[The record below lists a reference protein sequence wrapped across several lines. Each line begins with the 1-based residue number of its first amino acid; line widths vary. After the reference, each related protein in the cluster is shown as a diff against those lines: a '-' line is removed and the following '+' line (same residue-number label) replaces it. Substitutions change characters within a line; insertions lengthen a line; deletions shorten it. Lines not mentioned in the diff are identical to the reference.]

1 MHQPLI
7 YDKDGYIIRIN
18 GATHCTRY
26 LPETDGAP
34 IIGRFWPRWWPGAVR
49 QQAISKAN
57 KD

>member
-7 YDKDGYIIRIN
+7 YDKDGYIIR
-18 GATHCTRY
+18 THCTRY

-34 IIGRFWPRWWPGAVR
+34 IVGRFWPRWWPGAVR